1 MTLLLECPKSWILTT
16 RNAGHN
22 VEQSEFTFIAGMQ
35 NSIATLE
42 DSLMISYKTK
52 HTLTMW

>member
-1 MTLLLECPKSWILTT
+1 MTHLLECPKSRILTT
-16 RNAGHN
+16 PNAGQN
-22 VEQSEFTFIAGMQ
+22 VEQWEFTFIVGMQ

-52 HTLTMW
+52 HILTM